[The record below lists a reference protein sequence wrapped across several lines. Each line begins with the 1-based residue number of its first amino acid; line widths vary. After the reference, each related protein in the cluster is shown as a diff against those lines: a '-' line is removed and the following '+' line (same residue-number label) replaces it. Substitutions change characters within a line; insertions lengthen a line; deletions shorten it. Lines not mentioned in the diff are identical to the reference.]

1 MSIRSVFARLLG
13 RADWAG
19 ADALR
24 AVPDR
29 VVLGLG
35 NPGPEYEATR
45 HNAGFRV
52 VEHLAA
58 RHGAAWIPAPA
69 FDARVAR
76 ADVAGLDCLFVEPLT
91 FMNRSGRTAAA
102 IAARWPELD
111 FSAHALVVFDDLDLP
126 LGRIRL
132 RGEGGGGGQR
142 GMSDILDAL
151 DTRALP
157 RLRFGVGHPGASG
170 HAVIDWVLAPFDA
183 EDTALLEET
192 TARAATAIEVALR
205 EGLAVAMG
213 RFNARN

>member
-1 MSIRSVFARLLG
+1 MSIRSFIARLLG
-13 RADWAG
+13 RADG
-19 ADALR
+19 ADADVLR

-35 NPGPEYEATR
+35 NPGSEYEATR

-58 RHGAAWIPAPA
+58 RHGAAWISAPA

-76 ADVAGLDCLFVEPLT
+76 ADVGGLDCLFVEPQT

-102 IAARWPELD
+102 IAARWPSLD
-111 FSAHALVVFDDLDLP
+111 FSAHVLVVFDDLDLP

-132 RGEGGGGGQR
+132 RSEGGGGGQR

-151 DTRALP
+151 GTRALP
-157 RLRFGVGHPGASG
+157 RLRFGIGHPGASG
-170 HAVIDWVLAPFDA
+170 QAVIDWVLAPFGA
-183 EDTALLEET
+183 EDAALLEET
-192 TARAATAIEVALR
+192 TARAATAIEVALHD
-205 EGLAVAMG
+205 GLAAAMG
-213 RFNARN
+213 RYNARS